1 MRTENKQWRTV
12 FYVNRGALIIALI
25 LKIRFK
31 NILKIYPLQVA
42 IFNWIVP
49 EYLWIKTIFD
59 VEIKVDMECKKW
71 YNWQQN
77 EFLGRFYG
85 EFEPPPFAN
94 GEAAWFS
101 LLGCKKGS
109 RWPGSLSSYCKSFLI
124 RFLWHEFLTRD

>member
-59 VEIKVDMECKKW
+59 VE
-71 YNWQQN
+71 N
-77 EFLGRFYG
+77 
-85 EFEPPPFAN
+85 
-94 GEAAWFS
+94 
-101 LLGCKKGS
+101 
-109 RWPGSLSSYCKSFLI
+109 
-124 RFLWHEFLTRD
+124 